1 MIVEK
6 FGIFTKV
13 ELESREEILYE
24 TYAKSLNI
32 EAVTMIDMASKQ
44 YIPAVVRYSRSLA
57 DTVLAVKAAGV
68 EPSVQAELLQDVCKK
83 LTAAK
88 AALAKL
94 EEVTAQAAA
103 MKEARAQAFFYKDT
117 VKKAMEA
124 LRTPIDELE
133 KVVDK
138 EVWPVPTYGELTFEV

>member
-1 MIVEK
+1 M
-6 FGIFTKV
+6 
-13 ELESREEILYE
+13 
-24 TYAKSLNI
+24 
-32 EAVTMIDMASKQ
+32 
-44 YIPAVVRYSRSLA
+44 
-57 DTVLAVKAAGV
+57 
-68 EPSVQAELLQDVCKK
+68 CKK

-103 MKEARAQAFFYKDT
+103 MEEARAQAFFYKDT
-117 VKKAMEA
+117 VKKAMEE
-124 LRTPIDELE
+124 LRAPIDELE